1 MQAPTGTL
9 VYYYNEAIIQLGF
22 IAFFATAF
30 PFAPLFS
37 FLTNLLE
44 IAIKMQHMSKYGR
57 RNFAQGTGGIGSWNE
72 IMGFISYVAIPINLI
87 VLLICRFPED
97 RVGYFQD
104 LDTLKESEESVIMRW
119 FMKKDPE
126 YWNRAN
132 VILFCIM
139 MEHLVIAIK
148 IIIAKIIP
156 DMPESVKI
164 DETRRETLLKRALVE
179 MRDIKMEG
187 KYETFDEIQ

>member
-57 RNFAQGTGGIGSWNE
+57 RNFA
-72 IMGFISYVAIPINLI
+72 
-87 VLLICRFPED
+87 
-97 RVGYFQD
+97 
-104 LDTLKESEESVIMRW
+104 
-119 FMKKDPE
+119 
-126 YWNRAN
+126 
-132 VILFCIM
+132 
-139 MEHLVIAIK
+139 
-148 IIIAKIIP
+148 
-156 DMPESVKI
+156 
-164 DETRRETLLKRALVE
+164 
-179 MRDIKMEG
+179 
-187 KYETFDEIQ
+187 